1 MNHVTLS
8 YSSLSLFVECPRCFW
23 LEKVRGIGRPET
35 IFPSLPGGMD
45 GVIKK
50 YFDRFRSTGEL
61 PPELKG
67 RMKGGLFQDQEV
79 LDGWR
84 DWRRG
89 LRYTDKDAGATLMGA
104 LDDCLEH
111 DGCYMPLDYKT
122 RGYPVK
128 EDTPSYY
135 QDQLN
140 IYTLLLQENGYQP
153 NKLGY
158 LVFYHP
164 LEQGDGGRITFHM
177 HPVSR
182 VTDPERARALFRNA
196 VSLLRSSIC
205 PPASQACGF
214 CGWVGQLRRTGVA

>member
-1 MNHVTLS
+1 MKPITLS
-8 YSSLSLFVECPRCFW
+8 YSSLSLFQECPRCFW
-23 LEKVRGIGRPET
+23 LEKIRRISRPET

-50 YFDRFRSTGEL
+50 YFDRFRTTGQL

-67 RMKGGLFQDQEV
+67 RVKGRLFPDQQL

-89 LRYTDKDAGATLMGA
+89 LRLTDKETGATLMGA

-122 RGYPVK
+122 RGYPAK
-128 EDTPSYY
+128 ENTSSYY

-153 NKLGY
+153 NKLAY

-177 HPVSR
+177 HPVSMK
-182 VTDPERARALFRNA
+182 TDPDRALSLFRSA
-196 VSLLRSSIC
+196 VSLLRSNTC
-205 PPASQACGF
+205 PPASRECGF
-214 CGWVGQLRRTGVA
+214 CAWVSQLRGTEVA